1 MWLLARRGRPPADS
15 HALGRYGDCDEYGEA
30 LIEFD
35 NGAVGS
41 LAAGW
46 VDVANPITLVISG
59 TEGFAYVRRGEVF
72 FTSKAVDGA
81 DGESPWRELP
91 AAWPHAFELFLDAV
105 AGTQDVALV
114 AAREAADRS
123 AAMEAIYQGAR
134 AGAWIEP
141 QYEIN

>member
-1 MWLLARRGRPPADS
+1 MAK
-15 HALGRYGDCDEYGEA
+15 A
-30 LIEFD
+30 LI
-35 NGAVGS
+35 GLKQRSRG

-46 VDVANPITLVISG
+46 VGVADQSPG
-59 TEGFAYVRRGEVF
+59 DQRDRRLCLRAPWRGF

-81 DGESPWRELP
+81 DGESPAQLP